1 MYVINY
7 TMIELPLQILPH
19 RSSNIG
25 TLYQDPAGS
34 EDCDE
39 NEGEF
44 EEQFC
49 AVCFTK
55 SERIA
60 KAYKDKHSQSSFT

>member
-1 MYVINY
+1 MSEESLRKKTNKKI
-7 TMIELPLQILPH
+7 MQIV
-19 RSSNIG
+19 RAEAKAN
-25 TLYQDPAGS
+25 S

-49 AVCFTK
+49 AACFSK